1 MIMLLEI
8 VIFSIPIISVIISLY
23 TIFMLRTLPALHP
36 LSLQDKYVD
45 FKYGYSILEAE
56 TGFHTQFSF
65 SNRGTIHATEAKII
79 LTYPPGTQITK
90 ISPPIKYTESED
102 SLKKLIEL
110 HIKRLNADDKRLNA
124 DASLGVF
131 VTSSH
136 EFITPPKILCHEQ
149 ESVRVETT

>member
-1 MIMLLEI
+1 MTTLLGAAW
-8 VIFSIPIISVIISLY
+8 FSIPIISIVISLY

-45 FKYGYSILEAE
+45 FKYGYSILKAE

-65 SNRGTIHATEAKII
+65 SNRGTIHATEAKVI

-110 HIKRLNADDKRLNA
+110 HIKRLDI

-136 EFITPPKILCHEQ
+136 KSKAPPKIQCHEQ
-149 ESVRVETT
+149 ESVRMEAT